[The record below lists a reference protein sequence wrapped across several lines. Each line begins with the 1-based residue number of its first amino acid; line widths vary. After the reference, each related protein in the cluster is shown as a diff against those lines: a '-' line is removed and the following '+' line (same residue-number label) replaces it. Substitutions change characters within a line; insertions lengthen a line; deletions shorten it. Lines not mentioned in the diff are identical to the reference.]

1 MGGPGS
7 GRKKGGMSLKSAG
20 ARKLAGLRGKDIKNG
35 GFSERPTQSKSN
47 ALSSMKFQKG
57 LSRMAAKHSNSS
69 PGLKSAKLNIRNN
82 ATKAKSSLK
91 TGRKYKESY

>member
-20 ARKLAGLRGKDIKNG
+20 SRKLASLRGKDIKNG
-35 GFSERPTQSKSN
+35 GFGERPTQSKSS
-47 ALSSMKFQKG
+47 ALSSVKFQKG
-57 LSRMAAKHSNSS
+57 LSRTLAKSPKVAGVKKAA
-69 PGLKSAKLNIRNN
+69 LNVRNN
-82 ATKAKSSLK
+82 AIKAKSSLK